1 MNNKIIIN
9 TGVCACIILPL
20 LVGCSSRILNVN
32 EQITIEY
39 GKEISTNA
47 ENYLLFDENIDQEEK
62 NQIINNTKV
71 EIIDDKKVKDQDY
84 QEIGEYTVKL
94 TYEDEEEEV
103 KVKVSD
109 TTKPIFKD
117 FKDTFEY
124 IKDCKPKVGD
134 LTKQFKT
141 EDLSAVTVSIDDSA
155 VDYTKEGSY
164 KAIVTDKDSSENE
177 EVKEITINIVKPSIK
192 LSKTSISMY
201 VKASQVMDVII
212 KGKETQA
219 TFKSSNTSVATVSSS
234 GKVTAKK
241 VGTATITATANGVS
255 ATCKVTVKKAPNGST
270 TTTKTVTNKTT
281 GKKETVTVIE
291 NKTSSSTG
299 SNNSSSKTKTASIS
313 TSAFNEINK
322 KRVAMGRSQL
332 QLASEWSSIAKKRA
346 VEITTDFSH
355 NGLTKY
361 FPAYTVGEC
370 CTHGYTSASA
380 AVNSWMNS
388 SSHKAILM
396 DPENTKLI
404 VAKCGD
410 YWVALVQ

>member
-9 TGVCACIILPL
+9 TGVCACIVLPL

-71 EIIDDKKVKDQDY
+71 EIIDDKKVKNQDY
-84 QEIGEYTVKL
+84 QEIGEYTIKL

-117 FKDTFEY
+117 FRDTFEY
-124 IKDCKPKVGD
+124 IKDCKPKARD

-141 EDLSAVTVSIDDSA
+141 EDLSAVTVTIDDSA

-164 KAIVTDKDSSENE
+164 KAIITAKDSSENE

-212 KGKETQA
+212 KGKDTKV
-219 TFKSSNTSVATVSSS
+219 TFKSSNTSVATVSDS

-241 VGTATITATANGVS
+241 AGTATITATANGVS
-255 ATCKVTVKKAPNGST
+255 ATCKVTVKKAPSGSK

-281 GKKETVTVIE
+281 GKKETVTVIQ
-291 NKTSSSTG
+291 KKPSGSTG
-299 SNNSSSKTKTASIS
+299 STGTSNNKTGTLSSKAVTLIN
-313 TSAFNEINK
+313 NERSKLGLGKLTYDSN
-322 KRVAMGRSQL
+322 MG
-332 QLASEWSSIAKKRA
+332 IVAKKRA
-346 VEITTDFSH
+346 VEITTDCTH
-355 NGLTKY
+355 EGLKKY
-361 FPAYTVGEC
+361 YAIGTMGEC
-370 CTHGYTSASA
+370 IAWGYTSASST
-380 AVNSWMNS
+380 VNAWMNS
-388 SSHKAILM
+388 SGHKLVLTDRYA
-396 DPENTKLI
+396 TKI
-404 VAKCGD
+404 AVAYCGS
-410 YWVALVQ
+410 YWVALVY